1 MTYLAVSERSAE
13 EVSSRLLAAAPAE
26 SGVFVLL
33 NRVERGSGARL
44 AVGSPI
50 WDVELAQQRAGRV
63 EPSGRMIS
71 AAVSAANREGCGL
84 AFIHTHPGDRRPP
97 HLSSLD
103 HETTIRLGAA
113 FDELVDGPFASLVV
127 SPGGWGG
134 ALYEHGSLLPLD
146 GLALVGRRLRLF
158 RVGKAP
164 KGVGDETDS
173 RQRRLLGEDGNRLLR
188 SLRVGVVG
196 VGGTGSPIAEI
207 LARIGVAELLL
218 IDPDKLEPSNVRRV
232 FSVGRAEGQ
241 GGESKVGAVARGL
254 EGLDLGTRVTA
265 VEADV
270 REREIQ
276 GQLLECDVVYGATD
290 NHASRSMLTELSA
303 RGHLPLIDVGVRAG
317 VRETGELDALYV
329 ERRLQIP
336 DGPCLWC
343 WGVLDAE
350 RVRLELM
357 PAFEREALAA
367 EGYVAGIDA
376 APEPTIAPL
385 TVTAAG
391 LATTTL
397 LGLLGG
403 GLEVG
408 PLRAGFESL
417 RVESIAY
424 ADEPDPD
431 CICRRWRPA

>member
-1 MTYLAVSERSAE
+1 MTYLAISERSAE
-13 EVSSRLLAAAPAE
+13 TIASSLLAEAPAE
-26 SGVFVLL
+26 SGLFALAHLVS
-33 NRVERGSGARL
+33 RGRGMRI

-50 WDVELAQQRAGRV
+50 GDVELAQQEAGRV

-71 AAVSAANREGCGL
+71 AAVSAANRERCGL
-84 AFIHTHPGDRRPP
+84 AFIHTHPGDPRRP

-113 FDELVDGPFASLVV
+113 FDDLLDGPFASLVV

-134 ALYEHGSLLPLD
+134 ALYRDGGLAPLD
-146 GLALVGRRLRLF
+146 TVAVVGRRLRLF
-158 RVGKAP
+158 RKKAL
-164 KGVGDETDS
+164 GGRSEESDS
-173 RQRRLLGEDGNRLLR
+173 RQRLLLGEDGNLILR
-188 SLRVGVVG
+188 SLRVAVVG

-218 IDPDKLEPSNVRRV
+218 IDPDALEPSNARRV
-232 FSVGRAEGQ
+232 FAVTSEDSRRGQ
-241 GGESKVGAVARGL
+241 SKVRAVARGL
-254 EGLDLGTRVTA
+254 KQLDLGARATP
-265 VEADV
+265 VEGDV
-270 REREIQ
+270 REPDVH
-276 GQLLECDVVYGATD
+276 GQLLDCDIVFGATD
-290 NHASRSMLTELSA
+290 NHASRSVLTELSA
-303 RGHLPLIDVGVRAG
+303 RAHLPLIDVGVRAG
-317 VRETGELDALYV
+317 LRRSGALDAVYV

-357 PAFEREALAA
+357 PAFERDALAA
-367 EGYVAGIDA
+367 EGYVAGLDA

-403 GLEVG
+403 GLEAS
-408 PLRAGFESL
+408 PLRAGLETL

>member
-1 MTYLAVSERSAE
+1 M
-13 EVSSRLLAAAPAE
+13 
-26 SGVFVLL
+26 
-33 NRVERGSGARL
+33 
-44 AVGSPI
+44 
-50 WDVELAQQRAGRV
+50 
-63 EPSGRMIS
+63 
-71 AAVSAANREGCGL
+71 
-84 AFIHTHPGDRRPP
+84 
-97 HLSSLD
+97 
-103 HETTIRLGAA
+103 
-113 FDELVDGPFASLVV
+113 
-127 SPGGWGG
+127 
-134 ALYEHGSLLPLD
+134 
-146 GLALVGRRLRLF
+146 
-158 RVGKAP
+158 
-164 KGVGDETDS
+164 
-173 RQRRLLGEDGNRLLR
+173 
-188 SLRVGVVG
+188 VG